1 MILSHAR
8 LPVPPQAHR
17 CIIYQARPLPRL
29 VRRSFPSRASYCAS
43 GLANCPL
50 RAILRGSKI
59 VLLYHYEPG
68 FGPEARHRDYSFPLL
83 RRLMKFLSQAS
94 DLSASTSGNHA
105 PDGSVRF
112 TLAEIGEGDHPLTTQ
127 HRFGGPLDSPPH
139 LAVAQTTKLQRNIDG
154 DIFGIIQNPKATVPV
169 TGGFRV
175 DAHSDLLGT
184 HQGCSLCQNRFL
196 LGAHK

>member
-112 TLAEIGEGDHPLTTQ
+112 TLAELGEGDHPLTTQ
-127 HRFGGPLDSPPH
+127 HRFGGPLDCPPSCSG
-139 LAVAQTTKLQRNIDG
+139 ADNQASAQYRRGHIRNSSESKGNRSRDWRLPRRRALRSFG
-154 DIFGIIQNPKATVPV
+154 DTP
-169 TGGFRV
+169 RM
-175 DAHSDLLGT
+175 
-184 HQGCSLCQNRFL
+184 
-196 LGAHK
+196 